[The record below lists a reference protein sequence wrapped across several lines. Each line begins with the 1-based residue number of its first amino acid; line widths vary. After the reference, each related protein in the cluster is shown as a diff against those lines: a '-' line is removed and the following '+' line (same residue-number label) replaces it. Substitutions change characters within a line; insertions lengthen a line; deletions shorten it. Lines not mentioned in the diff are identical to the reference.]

1 MPLFSIIIPTYNR
14 LNVLPKAI
22 SSVINQ
28 VFEQWELIIVDDG
41 STDDTSEF
49 VDSLNDSRILFIK
62 QNNLG
67 VTVARNAGSKVAS
80 GEYLVFLDSDD
91 QLLPNALEDFKN
103 AINLQNSPDVILAGY
118 IRRNSVNNS
127 DIYSTP
133 KNSYSAPLSG
143 TFAIRKEKFV
153 RLTGYDENIKF
164 GENTEFFHRFNLLG
178 FSNCVLDSYTVIY
191 FDHFLGGSKNLLNS
205 TNSLIY
211 MLNKHNDT
219 LSKKVKFLYHQ
230 ILGVNFIRFRQ
241 FSDARFHLKKAFLL
255 NPTRFDTLGRL
266 MISLFPFIAKKLYSR
281 EVEL

>member
-1 MPLFSIIIPTYNR
+1 MPLFSVIIPTYNR
-14 LNVLPKAI
+14 LNILPKAI

-41 STDDTSEF
+41 SIDNTSEF

-80 GEYLVFLDSDD
+80 GKYLVFLDSDD

-103 AINLQNSPDVILAGY
+103 AIKLQNSSDVIFAGY
-118 IRRNSVNNS
+118 IRRNFANKS

-143 TFAIRKEKFV
+143 TFTIRKEIFV
-153 RLTGYDENIKF
+153 RLSGYDENIKF
-164 GENTEFFHRFNLLG
+164 GENTEFFHRFNLSG

-191 FDHFLGGSKNLLNS
+191 NDHFLGGSKNLINS

-266 MISLFPFIAKKLYSR
+266 MISLFPFIAKKLYSP